1 MLIHANQGTYESGP
15 GQSMNAANRVSVAD
29 YEGLLGG
36 QGVQAGLCR
45 HTVATKILVARPIFW

>member
-29 YEGLLGG
+29 YEGLLRGTRRAGG
-36 QGVQAGLCR
+36 IVQ
-45 HTVATKILVARPIFW
+45 TVSAQLARRPIAW